1 MGERAPAPDW
11 LREHYER
18 VDANDFAFVLGR
30 FSDEIEV
37 RFGIRPAVTGRAA
50 AAGVLADVHRWF
62 ESSRHRFTNVW
73 QQGATTLVEFDV
85 TYTLHD
91 GSTVPMETFTVL
103 ERDAGLIRSM
113 RVYIDESPLRVGRSH
128 TATPEDS

>member
-1 MGERAPAPDW
+1 MSERVPDW
-11 LREHYER
+11 LATQYAR
-18 VDANDFAFVLGR
+18 VDANDFAAVLGG

-37 RFGIRPAVTGRAA
+37 RFGNRSRARGRDAVAR
-50 AAGVLADVHRWF
+50 VLADVHRSF

-85 TYTLHD
+85 VYTLRD

-103 ERDAGLIRSM
+103 EREDGLITSM
-113 RVYIDESPLRVGRSH
+113 RVYIDESPLLAPRR
-128 TATPEDS
+128 AAPEEE